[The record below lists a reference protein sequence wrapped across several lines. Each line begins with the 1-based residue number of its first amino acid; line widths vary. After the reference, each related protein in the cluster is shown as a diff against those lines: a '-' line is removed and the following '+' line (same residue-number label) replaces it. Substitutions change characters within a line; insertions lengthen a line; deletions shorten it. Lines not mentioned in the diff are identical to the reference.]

1 MVHLTKTLIFI
12 FQAFPVLF
20 MSQIKFR
27 IGVIINYYKLNHLLQ
42 SLEGNNIHGLIVNGI
57 HFRERYAMEN

>member
-20 MSQIKFR
+20 MSQIR
-27 IGVIINYYKLNHLLQ
+27 LMIGVIIKHYKLNHLLQ
-42 SLEGNNIHGLIVNGI
+42 TLGGNNIHGLIVNEI
-57 HFRERYAMEN
+57 NFLCKV

>member
-20 MSQIKFR
+20 MSQIR
-27 IGVIINYYKLNHLLQ
+27 LMIGAIVNYYKLNHLLQ
-42 SLEGNNIHGLIVNGI
+42 TLGGNNIHGLIVKEI
-57 HFRERYAMEN
+57 HFCKIY